1 MGKIHIDD
9 ALIRHLADLLD
20 ETGLSE
26 IEVGTGRDRLRV
38 SRAAAVS
45 VPTQMAANISNKGV
59 TNTNEPEDELQN
71 QPDREDL
78 GNENGAVKA
87 PMVGTVYVAPEPDAK
102 PFVSEGD
109 KVDQGDTLFIIEAMK
124 TMNPVTAPRAGRVQK
139 ILVENGNPVE
149 YDEVMALID

>member
-38 SRAAAVS
+38 SRAAALS
-45 VPTQMAANISNKGV
+45 VPTQIAANISNKGV
-59 TNTNEPEDELQN
+59 TNTNEPENELQN
-71 QPDREDL
+71 QPDRKDL
-78 GNENGAVKA
+78 GNEKGAVKA

-139 ILVENGNPVE
+139 ILVENGKPVE